1 MDEMA
6 IFIEK
11 QNILELLAAYT
22 QAMDGKDP
30 DAWAGCFTTD
40 GAFVF
45 SGQTIRGRD
54 RLREYAALHAPM
66 GTRHMTSSP
75 IYRIDDDGKRATGR
89 ATTVATIATRGGYKI
104 LFAGHYDDVL
114 AKVDGRWLIAQRTA
128 VPEPLPDSPELDV
141 ATADP
146 DVAAVMRAIYQAA
159 QDMAKKGTERD

>member
-1 MDEMA
+1 MDELQSLL
-6 IFIEK
+6 EK
-11 QNILELLAAYT
+11 QGILELLAAYT
-22 QAMDGKDP
+22 HAMDGKDP
-30 DAWAGCFTTD
+30 AGWAECFTPD

-89 ATTVATIATRGGYKI
+89 ATTVATVATRGGYKI
-104 LFAGHYDDVL
+104 LFAGRYDDVL
-114 AKVDGRWLIAQRTA
+114 AKVDGRWLIAQRNA

-146 DVAAVMRAIYQAA
+146 DVAEVMRAIYQAA
-159 QDMAKKGTERD
+159 RDMAKTGRKDA